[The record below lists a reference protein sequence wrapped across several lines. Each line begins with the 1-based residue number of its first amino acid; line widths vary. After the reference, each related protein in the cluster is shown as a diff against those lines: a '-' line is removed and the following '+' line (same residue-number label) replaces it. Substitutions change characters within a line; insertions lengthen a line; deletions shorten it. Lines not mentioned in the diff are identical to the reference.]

1 MNRMENKT
9 ILNARENLIRELD
22 KNINNEKWLDAMSEN
37 FYNLDLTMYAN
48 DNLKNII
55 FKAFSLSQLNKN
67 QELFLHPEQQRMLE
81 HIINNDACILSAP
94 TSFGKTFV
102 VFEYLARYLPNIVM
116 LIVPTLA
123 LADEYKKKILKEY
136 DNCFSE
142 YKLFQT
148 YNKELDYSKYNK
160 IIFIL
165 THDKIVDVAK
175 NSIDIVDIDFLCIDE
190 VYKLSNNSME
200 DRTLVL
206 NFAYYYLA
214 LKAKKYVLLA
224 PFICNVKNKDK
235 LPLSPQFYHTS
246 FSPVINDIEIC
257 DIINDNLNERLNKAI
272 NILETRIN
280 ESDKTMIYIP
290 NVGDIKKFVDRIND
304 NEFEISNEL
313 AINFIQWL
321 KEEIHPEWYLV
332 KAMENGFLI
341 HNGQLSI
348 GIRKIQT
355 YLFNNSNYNRIL
367 CNSSLL
373 EGINSAAK
381 NIIITS
387 PSRIFNQNSP
397 MPFSSFDFYN
407 LVGRTGRLFK
417 NFIGYAFYIKS
428 ATDPMFDKEDAYTE
442 IEFEITKND
451 KDIQLI
457 KEDLFVTE
465 DFLNFIKTLN
475 IDKQTYLENIGY
487 RYFNNVKLNY
497 QSYQQIKQ
505 ELLKLLDKYNKD
517 NSLVSTAQIVQK
529 ILYVQNASITNKG
542 IFYLY
547 SSLIA
552 DLINK
557 KRLSI
562 KTIIT
567 NTRYQKYNLDLL
579 INTCLKFK
587 YGYIE
592 NDFYKTANLIK
603 FFMECEHINEKLI
616 YAFSTIIID
625 KIDYIYYKGIPIA
638 KELYEL
644 GIYSKDIEIILNSL
658 TEEDLTL
665 DTKSLLN
672 IIKNKNFN
680 NISYLSKFIINHG

>member
-1 MNRMENKT
+1 MENKT

>member
-1 MNRMENKT
+1 MENKT

-672 IIKNKNFN
+672 IIKNKDFN

>member
-1 MNRMENKT
+1 MENKT

-658 TEEDLTL
+658 TKEDLTL

>member
-1 MNRMENKT
+1 MENKT

-280 ESDKTMIYIP
+280 ASDKTMIYIP

>member
-1 MNRMENKT
+1 MENKT

-616 YAFSTIIID
+616 YAFSIIIID